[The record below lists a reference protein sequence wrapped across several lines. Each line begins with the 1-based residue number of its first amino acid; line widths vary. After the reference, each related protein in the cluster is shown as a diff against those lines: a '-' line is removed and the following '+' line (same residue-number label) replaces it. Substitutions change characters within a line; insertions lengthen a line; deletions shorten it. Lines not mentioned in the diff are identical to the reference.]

1 MYLNRTFLT
10 DSLWLFARGTSHTG
24 LLNLPGSLMTLVR
37 SLGAVLVAAQ
47 GCWAQSWV
55 SPVFKSSI
63 VNDPLKLG
71 KVPPLAPLIIYG
83 AGVLGRSVA
92 KQWLTAQ
99 TDQPGK
105 VVGITKTTDNHAPL
119 IALGVTPYMNND
131 IDIET
136 IYGHH
141 VLFCAPP
148 PRNPD
153 PEVARSDYL
162 AEIRKSLIMWDR
174 GNVASRFVFTSSA
187 GVYAE
192 DGGATVDESS
202 ATSASARAQLLL
214 DAEAL
219 VLESKGIVVR
229 LAGLYTDEKGAHAAF
244 LSNDPSPFTQNELA
258 KRPDGLINQIHYEDA
273 ASAAIVAG
281 LRGVPGEIYLA
292 ADDQPLTREAICT
305 EARRT
310 ERFKNQ
316 AAPQFGDK
324 GGTGKVCDAS
334 KLRALGWK
342 PRFASFSACMDYQA
356 LIMKAVDEIDKDKR
370 RLAADWSDWFG
381 PGGGRESV
389 ARRLAQEEA
398 EVDGW
403 LQSWRDGLECWYIGL
418 PMPNQAQ
425 LGSCMGALALHV
437 GSRLETVLGRTPTQ
451 MAAASEPG
459 CEWLGQHAPH
469 WESLP
474 DFPEGVPSQF
484 EALPPIPALLPKV
497 LPSWSHL
504 NQVVLLEQNGMD
516 DAEVMAFSDYARQAT
531 LHSADYSAGATGDQ
545 AVSGNA
551 PLASGGG
558 TEPNASSQVITSA
571 VAFAAAFGISMAV
584 FSAAVIRRRR
594 RNQRLAQPQTPGTT
608 PGSSMHARELRVHQ
622 VQSLELQSK

>member
-229 LAGLYTDEKGAHAAF
+229 LAGLYTDDKGAHAAF

-381 PGGGRESV
+381 QGGGESRSL
-389 ARRLAQEEA
+389 ADSRRRKQRWMA
-398 EVDGW
+398 
-403 LQSWRDGLECWYIGL
+403 
-418 PMPNQAQ
+418 
-425 LGSCMGALALHV
+425 
-437 GSRLETVLGRTPTQ
+437 GSRAGAMASSAGTLVCLCPTRRSLG
-451 MAAASEPG
+451 AA
-459 CEWLGQHAPH
+459 W
-469 WESLP
+469 
-474 DFPEGVPSQF
+474 VPSHCTWAADSRQCSD
-484 EALPPIPALLPKV
+484 AHPPRWRLRVNPAANGSDSTPRIGRV
-497 LPSWSHL
+497 CPIFRRGCQASSRRSRPSRRSCRK
-504 NQVVLLEQNGMD
+504 
-516 DAEVMAFSDYARQAT
+516 FCP
-531 LHSADYSAGATGDQ
+531 AGAT
-545 AVSGNA
+545 S
-551 PLASGGG
+551 
-558 TEPNASSQVITSA
+558 TRSSSSNRTA
-571 VAFAAAFGISMAV
+571 W
-584 FSAAVIRRRR
+584 
-594 RNQRLAQPQTPGTT
+594 TT
-608 PGSSMHARELRVHQ
+608 Q
-622 VQSLELQSK
+622 K